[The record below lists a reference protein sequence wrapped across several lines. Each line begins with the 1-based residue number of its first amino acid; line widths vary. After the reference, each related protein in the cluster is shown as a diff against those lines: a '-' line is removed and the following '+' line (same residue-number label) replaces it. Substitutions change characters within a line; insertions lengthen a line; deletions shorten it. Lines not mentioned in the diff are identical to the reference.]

1 LKNLRIIVK
10 NYNQI
15 CGTME
20 LTKEALQNLR
30 QEYRSSELLQQDVDQ
45 NPIQQ
50 FKRWFTDALNA
61 QLYEPNVMTLATA
74 DPYGKP
80 SARIV
85 LLKGFDENGFHFYT
99 NYDSKKG
106 HDLKQNPQAALVF
119 FWPELE
125 RQVRIEGMVSK
136 LDPQI
141 STDYFHSRPKGSQVG
156 AAASPQSQVIESRE
170 ALEQQVIELK
180 KQYEDLEVPRPEH
193 WGGYLVEPQRVEFW
207 QGRPSRLHDRI
218 CYDLVEGVWII
229 SRLAP

>member
-1 LKNLRIIVK
+1 
-10 NYNQI
+10 
-15 CGTME
+15 ME

-85 LLKGFDENGFHFYT
+85 LLKGFDEHGFNFYT

-106 HDLKQNPQAALVF
+106 QDLKENPQAALVF
-119 FWPELE
+119 FWAELE

-141 STDYFHSRPKGSQVG
+141 STDYFHSRPKGSQIG
-156 AAASPQSQVIESRE
+156 ATVSPQSRVIESRE
-170 ALEQQVIELK
+170 SLEQKVIELK
-180 KQYEDLEVPRPEH
+180 KQYEEVEVPRPEH
-193 WGGYLVEPQRVEFW
+193 WGGYLVEPQRIEFW

-218 CYDLVEGVWII
+218 CYDLVDGVWII